1 MADDFPKRT
10 SIINSSPNRNLNLNR
25 AHMKGE
31 SLRDVENRLV
41 AAAGTG

>member
-1 MADDFPKRT
+1 MAHDFPKRT
-10 SIINSSPNRNLNLNR
+10 SIINSSPNGNLNLNR